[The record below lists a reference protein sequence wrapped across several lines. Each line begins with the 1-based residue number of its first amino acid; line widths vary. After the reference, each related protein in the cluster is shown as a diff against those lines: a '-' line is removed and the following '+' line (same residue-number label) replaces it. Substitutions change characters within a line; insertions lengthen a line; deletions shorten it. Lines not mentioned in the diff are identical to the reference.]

1 MNGGAAKLGHMDFPI
16 IFKCPRTDMTV
27 QHLLADEAAF
37 ADEYKAVVRE
47 APMQKFVLK
56 LLLTSLVFR
65 RGSKRIEGAQLV
77 ASLLTLVVII
87 SVGLYV
93 WAHGLY

>member
-1 MNGGAAKLGHMDFPI
+1 
-16 IFKCPRTDMTV
+16 
-27 QHLLADEAAF
+27 
-37 ADEYKAVVRE
+37 
-47 APMQKFVLK
+47 MQKFVIK

-77 ASLLTLVVII
+77 ASLLTLVVIV

-93 WAHGLY
+93 WAHGMY

>member
-1 MNGGAAKLGHMDFPI
+1 MGGTLRAAHGALPWTAGT
-16 IFKCPRTDMTV
+16 IFLNQPAT
-27 QHLLADEAAF
+27 LDEEAISSTH
-37 ADEYKAVVRE
+37 KPVSRVRLRN
-47 APMQKFVLK
+47 MQKFILK

-93 WAHGLY
+93 WAHRLY